1 MFYDT
6 IRARHLWPKV
16 CLLRGC
22 PSFEQGVVRGRAD
35 EVKIGRGGCF
45 VGVAAVDCLSK
56 VSSEVVRV
64 SETLV
69 FSVISVCFSD
79 SWGKGTSEKAP

>member
-1 MFYDT
+1 M
-6 IRARHLWPKV
+6 
-16 CLLRGC
+16 
-22 PSFEQGVVRGRAD
+22 RGRAD

-79 SWGKGTSEKAP
+79 S